1 LSNNVVASNPNFGAV
16 STRFAAQSNEN
27 DLSAGVQVGFGIIG
41 YKGKV
46 WSTRFRGTNTDLM
59 RHDGDGP
66 MNSVEIVIL
75 KASAHVSKIWYEN
88 GWVEG
93 SNAAPDCFSTNGITP
108 DIGAKKR
115 QHTSC
120 ALCPKNQWGSRIT
133 PQGKQGKAC
142 GDSKRLAIVP
152 LPDIANEGL
161 GGPMLLRVPAASL
174 GDLATFGDKYKAMG
188 YPYFS
193 IGVRIAFDPKES
205 YPKFTFSAIRPLTD
219 AEADLVLQMRDSAQV
234 NRILAEG
241 SEHAAPASGPEQ
253 FPAGAFEQPPQNS
266 GVDFAALAA
275 KKAAEQAA
283 AEQAAAEA
291 AKVQQPTQNPAPQPT
306 QNPAPATTGG
316 FGGKAVPSQPVGNG
330 AATTA
335 TTQSQATT
343 QATSASSATTVAPI
357 SVQSEADASDFEKAL
372 DAQLNDLLPA

>member
-1 LSNNVVASNPNFGAV
+1 MSNNVVSANPNFGAV
-16 STRFAAQSNEN
+16 STRFASQSNDN

-59 RHDGDGP
+59 RPDGDGP
-66 MNSVEIVIL
+66 MNSVEVVIL

-93 SNAAPDCFSTNGITP
+93 SNAAPDCFSTNGVTP
-108 DIGAKKR
+108 DVGSKKK
-115 QHTSC
+115 QANAC

-205 YPKFTFSAIRPLTD
+205 YPKFVFSAIRPLTD
-219 AEADLVLQMRDSAQV
+219 AEADMVLSMRDSAQV

-241 SEHAAPASGPEQ
+241 SEHAAPEQ
-253 FPAGAFEQPPQNS
+253 QLAAPAGAFEQPVPQQAPVQPVQQVQPQVQPAPVS
-266 GVDFAALAA
+266 PISQETAALAGGGFGGRP
-275 KKAAEQAA
+275 
-283 AEQAAAEA
+283 
-291 AKVQQPTQNPAPQPT
+291 VPSQPTAV
-306 QNPAPATTGG
+306 NPAPAPAQTTGQ
-316 FGGKAVPSQPVGNG
+316 APVTPGV
-330 AATTA
+330 TT
-335 TTQSQATT
+335 
-343 QATSASSATTVAPI
+343 TSAAPLA
-357 SVQSEADASDFEKAL
+357 EESDFEKAL
-372 DAQLNDLLPA
+372 DAQLNDLLPAA